1 MTVSGTP
8 SALPLADPK
17 LEVMSL
23 RTTPLS
29 FRTFTPLEPSPG
41 YGPAVSLG
49 MVSHS
54 ALPEEAAD
62 EDEPA
67 EEDDEL
73 VEEDEA
79 ELSESSLLQPTSGTR
94 PTPASSRIIFRR

>member
-1 MTVSGTP
+1 MRVTVSGTP
-8 SALPLADPK
+8 SALPLAVPK

-41 YGPAVSLG
+41 YGPAVSPG

-54 ALPEEAAD
+54 ALPEEAAE

-67 EEDDEL
+67 EE
-73 VEEDEA
+73 EA
-79 ELSESSLLQPTSGTR
+79 ELSESSLLHPTSGTR
-94 PTPASSRIIFRR
+94 PTPASNRIIFRR